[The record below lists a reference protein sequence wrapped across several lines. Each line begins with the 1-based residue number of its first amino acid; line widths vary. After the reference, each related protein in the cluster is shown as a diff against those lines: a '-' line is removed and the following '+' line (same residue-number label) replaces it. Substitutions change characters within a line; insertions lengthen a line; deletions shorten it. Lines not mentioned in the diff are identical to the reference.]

1 MSLFFTLLTLAGTL
15 FAGANCGSAVY
26 DRRYGMAALHGLLA
40 IVNAIGFGAWTYLI
54 IVGGA

>member
-1 MSLFFTLLTLAGTL
+1 MSLFFALLTLAGTL

-26 DRRYGMAALHGLLA
+26 DRRYGTAVLHGLLA
-40 IVNAIGFGAWTYLI
+40 LVNSIGFGAWAYLL